1 MVNVHSSITATT
13 GEEVI
18 MATKNK
24 PTKAE
29 PQEEPSVQ
37 RKIAVELERGSVSVS
52 RDGLTFSI
60 SGKNVK
66 LQRQSPLSLTF
77 DSGEV
82 ELDDGE
88 ITVRAEGDAIKLH
101 LD

>member
-1 MVNVHSSITATT
+1 MGTKSKTPSIEPEKAT
-13 GEEVI
+13 
-18 MATKNK
+18 
-24 PTKAE
+24 
-29 PQEEPSVQ
+29 VQ

-60 SGKNVK
+60 SGKKVK
-66 LQRQSPLSLTF
+66 LQKQSPLSLTF

-82 ELDDGE
+82 QFDDGE
-88 ITVRAEGDAIKLH
+88 IAVRAEGDAIKLS

>member
-1 MVNVHSSITATT
+1 
-13 GEEVI
+13 

-24 PTKAE
+24 PVKTE

-37 RKIAVELERGSVSVS
+37 RKIGVELERGSVSVS

-66 LQRQSPLSLTF
+66 LQKQSPLSLTF

-82 ELDDGE
+82 QFDDGE
-88 ITVRAEGDAIKLH
+88 IAVRAEGDAIKLH

>member
-1 MVNVHSSITATT
+1 
-13 GEEVI
+13 
-18 MATKNK
+18 
-24 PTKAE
+24 
-29 PQEEPSVQ
+29 
-37 RKIAVELERGSVSVS
+37 
-52 RDGLTFSI
+52 
-60 SGKNVK
+60 VK

-77 DSGEV
+77 DSGQV

>member
-1 MVNVHSSITATT
+1 
-13 GEEVI
+13 

-24 PTKAE
+24 PVMTE
-29 PQEEPSVQ
+29 PKVEPSGQ

-52 RDGLTFSI
+52 RDGLTLSI

-66 LQRQSPLSLTF
+66 LQKQSPLSLTF

-82 ELDDGE
+82 QLDDGE
-88 ITVRAEGDAIKLH
+88 IAVRAEGDTIKLH

>member
-1 MVNVHSSITATT
+1 M
-13 GEEVI
+13 G
-18 MATKNK
+18 TKNK
-24 PTKAE
+24 PVKTE
-29 PQEEPSVQ
+29 PQEQSSVQ

-66 LQRQSPLSLTF
+66 LHRQSPLSLTF
-77 DSGEV
+77 DSGQV

-88 ITVRAEGDAIKLH
+88 LTVRAEGDAIKLH

>member
-1 MVNVHSSITATT
+1 
-13 GEEVI
+13 

-24 PTKAE
+24 PAKAE
-29 PQEEPSVQ
+29 LQEEPPVN
-37 RKIAVELERGSVSVS
+37 RKIAVEMERGSVSVS

-66 LQRQSPLSLTF
+66 LQKQSPLCLTF

-82 ELDDGE
+82 QFDDNE
-88 ITVRAEGDAIKLH
+88 IAIRAEGDAIKLQ

>member
-1 MVNVHSSITATT
+1 
-13 GEEVI
+13 
-18 MATKNK
+18 MATKAK
-24 PTKAE
+24 PVQIE
-29 PQEEPSVQ
+29 PRVEPPVH
-37 RKIAVELERGSVSVS
+37 RKVAVELDRGSVSVS

-60 SGKNVK
+60 SGKNVR

-82 ELDDGE
+82 AFDDGE
-88 ITVRAEGDAIKLH
+88 IAVRAEGDAIKLH

>member
-1 MVNVHSSITATT
+1 MP
-13 GEEVI
+13 
-18 MATKNK
+18 TKNK
-24 PTKAE
+24 PAKPE
-29 PQEEPSVQ
+29 YQEEPPVQ
-37 RKIAVELERGSVSVS
+37 RKIAVELERESVSVS

-66 LQRQSPLSLTF
+66 LQRQSPMNLTF

-82 ELDDGE
+82 EFDDGE
-88 ITVRAEGDAIKLH
+88 IAVRAEGDAIKLH

>member
-1 MVNVHSSITATT
+1 
-13 GEEVI
+13 
-18 MATKNK
+18 MATKTK
-24 PTKAE
+24 PARIE

-37 RKIAVELERGSVSVS
+37 QKIAVELERGSVSVS

-66 LQRQSPLSLTF
+66 LQKQSPLSLTF

-82 ELDDGE
+82 EFDDGE
-88 ITVRAEGDAIKLH
+88 IAVKAEGDAIKLN

>member
-1 MVNVHSSITATT
+1 MGTKTKSATT
-13 GEEVI
+13 ELQ
-18 MATKNK
+18 AQ
-24 PTKAE
+24 P
-29 PQEEPSVQ
+29 PVQ
-37 RKIAVELERGSVSVS
+37 PKVCVELERGSVSVS

-60 SGKNVK
+60 SGKNVR

-82 ELDDGE
+82 EFDDGE
-88 ITVRAEGDAIKLH
+88 ISVRAEGDVIKLH

>member
-1 MVNVHSSITATT
+1 
-13 GEEVI
+13 
-18 MATKNK
+18 MATKARPGK
-24 PTKAE
+24 TE
-29 PQEEPSVQ
+29 PEVEPPVH
-37 RKIAVELERGSVSVS
+37 RKVAVELERGSVSVS

-66 LQRQSPLSLTF
+66 LQRQSPMSLTF

-82 ELDDGE
+82 EFDDGE
-88 ITVRAEGDAIKLH
+88 IAVRAEGDSIKLN

>member
-1 MVNVHSSITATT
+1 
-13 GEEVI
+13 

-24 PTKAE
+24 AAKIE
-29 PQEEPSVQ
+29 PQEEPSMQ

-52 RDGLTFSI
+52 RDGLTFSV

-66 LQRQSPLSLTF
+66 LQKQSPLTLTF

-82 ELDDGE
+82 QFDDGE
-88 ITVRAEGDAIKLH
+88 IAVRAEGDAIKLH

>member
-1 MVNVHSSITATT
+1 
-13 GEEVI
+13 
-18 MATKNK
+18 MATKSK
-24 PTKAE
+24 PMKTE
-29 PQEEPSVQ
+29 TQEEPPVK
-37 RKIAVELERGSVSVS
+37 RKMAVELERGSVSVS

-66 LQRQSPLSLTF
+66 LQKQSPLILTF

-82 ELDDGE
+82 QFDDNE
-88 ITVRAEGDAIKLH
+88 IAIRAEGDAIKLQ

>member
-1 MVNVHSSITATT
+1 V
-13 GEEVI
+13 
-18 MATKNK
+18 ATKNK
-24 PTKAE
+24 LARIE

-37 RKIAVELERGSVSVS
+37 HKIAVELERGSVSVS

-66 LQRQSPLSLTF
+66 LHRQSPLTLSF
-77 DSGEV
+77 VSGEV
-82 ELDDGE
+82 QFDDNE
-88 ITVRAEGDAIKLH
+88 IALRAEGDAIKLQ